1 MSIRIEVNGEPK
13 TLETLPC
20 PLAQALA
27 HWGYHGATIAVA
39 HNEEFVPRSR
49 YASLQLQDGD
59 RLEIVAP
66 MQGG

>member
-1 MSIRIEVNGEPK
+1 MIIEVNGVKKE
-13 TLETLPC
+13 
-20 PLAQALA
+20 LAASQSLA
-27 HWGYHGATIAVA
+27 EAIQHWGYADSPIAVA

-49 YASLQLQDGD
+49 YTAIPLQDGD